1 MKKVFVLAVLT
12 ATMLIAN
19 GCSGEGGVNTSDL
32 SENLKAEYEFYEDSI
47 DNIKNAMG
55 LSQEKADS
63 VFTVLV
69 TECSIDEKIQSV
81 NKHGLNNE
89 GVFDVWAGW
98 RHLIVTIKDN
108 SVEKVMQGTEHL
120 YPTAE
125 KSETEEV
132 GPKTDETT
140 HMTAYQL
147 VSMEGHPVL
156 YDYLSTAHDF
166 WDNYA
171 EGRID
176 FADKHINYESGKT
189 ALMIDAYLSLER
201 NLKEHMI
208 RSFEIYPKDK
218 LSLDEGLDLAKSYV
232 PMDILKKYYALEWS
246 RCYCKDEY
254 SMYVILYKPTED
266 GKKTIETQNLDY
278 NYVMVIIDTKDNCVT
293 GIKIDSVYSLSRHI
307 NEYKETDWE
316 YDFLD

>member
-1 MKKVFVLAVLT
+1 MKKVFALVVLT
-12 ATMLIAN
+12 ATTIIINA
-19 GCSGEGGVNTSDL
+19 CSVGINTSYL

-47 DNIKNAMG
+47 DNIKNTMG
-55 LSQEKADS
+55 LSQEDADN

-69 TECSIDEKIQSV
+69 TECGVDEKIQSV

-89 GVFDVWAGW
+89 GVFDVWSGW
-98 RHLIVTIKDN
+98 QHLTVTIKDN
-108 SVEKVMQGTEHL
+108 TVEKVIQDTEQL
-120 YPTAE
+120 YPIAD
-125 KSETEEV
+125 KSETEKVEQ
-132 GPKTDETT
+132 KTDETT

-147 VSMEGHPVL
+147 VSMDGHPVL

-208 RSFEIYPKDK
+208 RSFEIYPNEK
-218 LSLDEGLDLAKSYV
+218 LSIDELLGLAKTYL
-232 PMDILKKYYALEWS
+232 PMDLLKEWYDLQWSHCYYYEEHNSYL
-246 RCYCKDEY
+246 Y
-254 SMYVILYKPTED
+254 SWLYTPTEK
-266 GKKTIETQNLDY
+266 GKDAIKEQNLDY
-278 NYVMVIIDTKDNCVT
+278 NYAMVIIQMGDDFMPSISIRSTNSMPNLGKD
-293 GIKIDSVYSLSRHI
+293 
-307 NEYKETDWE
+307 YKEIDLE
-316 YDFLD
+316 YDFLN